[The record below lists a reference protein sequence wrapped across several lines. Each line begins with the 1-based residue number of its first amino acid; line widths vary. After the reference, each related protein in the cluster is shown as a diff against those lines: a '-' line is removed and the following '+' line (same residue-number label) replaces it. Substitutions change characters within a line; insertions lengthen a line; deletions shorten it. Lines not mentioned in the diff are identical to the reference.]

1 MRGDPGEGDPEEPV
15 RPVGPLA
22 GVRVLELGN
31 FVAAPM
37 AARILADFGAE
48 VIKVEPPGRGD
59 ELRGWGI
66 RVATNDGDT
75 ISAWWLSM
83 ARNKR
88 LITLDLRLAAGR
100 ELALRLAARSD
111 LVIENFR
118 PGRLEDWGLGWER
131 LHGANPR
138 LVLIRISGYGQS
150 GPYRER
156 AGYGNVGEAM
166 GGLRYVTGYPDRP
179 PVRMQISLGDA
190 LAAQQ
195 AVMAG
200 LMALRHAERTGEG
213 QVVDVAIAEAVFAM
227 TEAMATEYLHVG
239 VARERSGNVIERAA
253 PSNTYQTGDGH
264 WMAISANGENVF
276 PRLATAMGMPELAS
290 DPRFRD
296 NPARVANT
304 PELDALI
311 GEWVAGRTRD
321 EVQRTLDAAG
331 VPAGP
336 VYSIA
341 DIVADPHF
349 QAREL
354 IVGVPN
360 ERMSEGAIAM
370 AGIVPKLSATPGA
383 IAWSGGALGAD
394 NAAVYGGLLGL
405 DAADL
410 GRLHAADVI

>member
-1 MRGDPGEGDPEEPV
+1 MQGDAIKQDLPN
-15 RPVGPLA
+15 GPLS

-48 VIKVEPPGRGD
+48 VIKAEPPGRGD
-59 ELRGWGI
+59 ELRTWGT
-66 RVATNDGDT
+66 RVATKRGAT

-88 LITLDLRLAAGR
+88 LVTLDLHQPAGR
-100 ELALRLAARSD
+100 ALALRLAAKSEI
-111 LVIENFR
+111 VIENFR
-118 PGRLEDWGLGWER
+118 PGRLEAWGLGWEQLR
-131 LHGANPR
+131 AANPR
-138 LVLIRISGYGQS
+138 LVLIRISGFGQS

-166 GGLRYVTGYPDRP
+166 GGLRYVTGYRDRP

-200 LMALRHAERTGEG
+200 LMALRHAERTGQG

-227 TEAMATEYLHVG
+227 TEAMLTEYLHAG
-239 VARERSGNVIERAA
+239 VVRERSGNVIERAA
-253 PSNTYQTGDGH
+253 PSNVYRTGDGH
-264 WMAISANGENVF
+264 WLAISANGDNVF
-276 PRLATAMGMPELAS
+276 PRLAAAMEQPELAT

-296 NPARVANT
+296 NPARVANVDA
-304 PELDALI
+304 LDALI
-311 GEWVAGRTRD
+311 GAWVAARTREQVQHILD
-321 EVQRTLDAAG
+321 EAG

-341 DIVADPHF
+341 DIAADAHF
-349 QAREL
+349 QARGM
-354 IVGVPN
+354 IARVAD
-360 ERMSEGAIAM
+360 ERMSDGAVAM
-370 AGIVPKLSATPGA
+370 AGIVPKLSATPGT
-383 IAWSGGALGAD
+383 IAHAGGAPGAD
-394 NAAVYGGLLGL
+394 NAAVYGELLGL
-405 DAADL
+405 SAEELD
-410 GRLHAADVI
+410 RLHAEGVI